1 MLEAEISRLTGLMF
15 VEIVEIAVIVASGIA
30 AIGLIVTMFKS
41 HKQSKTDSALLILE
55 LLNPWGMK
63 DFKQLLSQMADPNI
77 TKYDET
83 KLEEFLNRLEIIAV
97 FWKDKTLTETH
108 VKEFFGANIKTVR
121 DDKFIQAYM
130 KKWTDINP
138 NHFFVN
144 IIELTKKVKKW
155 GI

>member
-1 MLEAEISRLTGLMF
+1 MLEAEISRLTGLML

-30 AIGLIVTMFKS
+30 AIGLTVTMLKS
-41 HKQSKTDSALLILE
+41 YKQTKIDSASLILE

-121 DDKFIQAYM
+121 DDEFIQAYM

-138 NHFFVN
+138 DHFFVN
-144 IIELTKKVKKW
+144 IIKLTKKVKKW